1 MLIITFIYI
10 ILIFLVIRF
19 SVTVFNFL
27 SNPKLGIYGRHFNDR
42 VSILIEA
49 APGTVNL
56 MNLLNTIKEQD
67 YKNIEVIIQQHKD
80 TVPSAGLISF
90 CAGDQR
96 FQLRKQRTGAAEDE
110 ATGAYFLFLGTHT
123 LIQNGLI
130 NSLIYRTKVFNL
142 TLLNIIPTQSIS
154 GLFNYCLLP
163 LNSFILLNLIPLR
176 LVRLFSS
183 PAFSAG
189 TNQCMFFDA
198 SVYKQYEWHR
208 RLKGQMPEALEIVR
222 AVKQENFKAET
233 LLGHDLIYSYVSED
247 QSDLIRKT
255 GQRLLRNF
263 GNNIFVALL
272 YLILVIGGPLFLL
285 ASYDHRLLILPAG
298 LIFLSRIMI
307 SFLSGQNAWWNVLLH
322 PIQMIFLVISLVHA
336 IFTRIFK
343 HLFKN
348 KSY

>member
-10 ILIFLVIRF
+10 ILIFLVLRF

-27 SNPKLGIYGRHFNDR
+27 SNPKLGIYGRHFNDQ
-42 VSILIEA
+42 VSVLIEA
-49 APGTVNL
+49 TPDTIGL
-56 MNLLNTIKEQD
+56 MNLLSTIKQQD
-67 YKNIEVIIQQHKD
+67 YKNIEVIIQQHQD
-80 TVPSAGLISF
+80 TEPIADLISF
-90 CAGDQR
+90 CADDQR
-96 FQLRKQRTGAAEDE
+96 FRLMKQKSGAAEDE

-123 LIQNGLI
+123 IIQNGLI

-163 LNSFILLNLIPLR
+163 LNSFLLLNLIPLR

-198 SVYKQYEWHR
+198 AIYKQYEWHR
-208 RLKGQMPEALEIVR
+208 RLKGEIPEAIEIVR
-222 AVKQENFKAET
+222 AVKQESFKAET
-233 LLGHDLIYSYVSED
+233 LLGNDLIYSYVSED
-247 QSDLIRKT
+247 KVDLIQKT

-272 YLILVIGGPLFLL
+272 YLVLVIGGPLFLF
-285 ASYDHRLLILPAG
+285 AGYNYRLLILPAG

-307 SFLSGQNAWWNVLLH
+307 SFLSGQNALWNILLH
-322 PIQMIFLVISLVHA
+322 PIQMIFLVISLVQA
-336 IFTRIFK
+336 IFTRTFK
-343 HLFKN
+343 RMFKF
-348 KSY
+348 